1 MSIFKAETKKQTG
14 NEPAQAAIASVLD
27 DAILK
32 RQASQEKRDY
42 LGASRWGEACE
53 RRLRYEYEHTPED
66 EGSGFSP
73 EVLRIFDMGHD
84 GEARM
89 ADYIR
94 EAGFDL
100 LTEKSDGKQFG
111 FRAADGRLGGH
122 IDGIVAGGPI
132 ITGVEYPLLWEN
144 KALNDRSWNDTKNKG
159 VKVSKP
165 VYYAQ
170 MQIYCAYLD
179 IPSGGMFTAL
189 NRDTGEVLVELVPYD
204 ALAAQEASDR
214 AVRVIDAQSPKELP
228 RLGNDRTDFRCKFC
242 SFKSTCWEDVP
253 VQVSPKATKP
263 FWLK

>member
-1 MSIFKAETKKQTG
+1 MSIFKPETKKQTG
-14 NEPAQAAIASVLD
+14 NEPAQAAVAAVLD
-27 DAILK
+27 AAILR
-32 RQASQEKRDY
+32 RQAEQQKRDY

-53 RRLRYEYEHTPED
+53 RRLRYEYEHTPE
-66 EGSGFSP
+66 
-73 EVLRIFDMGHD
+73 VLRIFDMGHD

-94 EAGFDL
+94 KAGFDL
-100 LTEKSDGKQFG
+100 LTEKSDGHQFG

-122 IDGIVAGGPI
+122 IDGIIAGGPT

-159 VKVSKP
+159 VKASKP

-170 MQIYCAYLD
+170 MQVYCAYLD

-189 NRDTGEVLVELVPYD
+189 NRDTGEVLVELVPFD

-214 AVRVIDAQSPKELP
+214 AVRVIDASSPSELS
-228 RLGNDRTDFRCKFC
+228 RIGKDRTDFRCKFC
-242 SFKSTCWEDVP
+242 SFKGPCWGDVSTP
-253 VQVSPKATKP
+253 AQPSQAIKATKP

>member
-1 MSIFKAETKKQTG
+1 
-14 NEPAQAAIASVLD
+14 
-27 DAILK
+27 
-32 RQASQEKRDY
+32 
-42 LGASRWGEACE
+42 
-53 RRLRYEYEHTPED
+53 
-66 EGSGFSP
+66 
-73 EVLRIFDMGHD
+73 
-84 GEARM
+84 M
-89 ADYIR
+89 AKYIR
-94 EAGFDL
+94 AAGFDL

-122 IDGIVAGGPI
+122 IDGIIAGGPT

-144 KALNDRSWNDTKNKG
+144 KALNDKSWNDTKNKG
-159 VKVSKP
+159 VKASKP

-189 NRDTGEVLVELVPYD
+189 NRDTGEVLVELVPFD

-228 RLGNDRTDFRCKFC
+228 RLGKDRTDFRCKFC
-242 SFKSTCWEDVP
+242 SFKSTCWEDAP
-253 VQVSPKATKP
+253 TQAPNTTKP